1 MYVFYNWV
9 NNLEAIL
16 IKHTPVKSQKPHEA
30 TAVLNTVT
38 VVQTS

>member
-1 MYVFYNWV
+1 MYVFYNWL
-9 NNLEAIL
+9 NNSEAIL
-16 IKHTPVKSQKPHEA
+16 KKHTPVKSQKTHEA